1 MKKVSVRLNKDDE
14 ILLEQLQQKTGLS
27 ASAILRKNLYGNSMN
42 TVPNILSDFGKILT
56 SVNLAELALNNSDL
70 KSLQLHLNEIKN
82 GVTDIWQF
90 L

>member
-14 ILLEQLQQKTGLS
+14 ILLEQIQRKTGLS
-27 ASAILRKNLYGNSMN
+27 VSAILRKNLYGNSMN
-42 TVPNILSDFGKILT
+42 TVPNIFSDFGKILT

-70 KSLQLHLNEIKN
+70 KSLRLHLNEIKN
-82 GVTDIWQF
+82 GVTDIWRF